1 MERWNV
7 IRRSW
12 KRLGWLGCLWAGS
25 TAEWSLL
32 CAQDNSAA
40 ANRNNAVSITGA
52 SAERMLLLHNGRVVK
67 GIVRQSAAGYNVNV
81 SGGQLVFPL
90 DQVRLEG
97 ADLEDLYRQ
106 QRDSLPEQTAAAH
119 IALARWC
126 LTNGLPDFSRKE
138 LRNALKLEPD
148 STVAKNMLER
158 INDQQLAT
166 KDVPAVT
173 KQNGQFSFLGDAKPG
188 IPPEAL
194 GSLPREAASEYMSKV
209 QPLLVNRC
217 ATAGCHGPGSGNSFE
232 LVRAKLGKAPPKSYS
247 ERNLAAVL
255 ERIDRERP
263 LSSSLLTKLRGET
276 NAIGARQSHGGLSQ
290 EQIQSLRSWIESIS
304 KKPTPVAK
312 PKVEVVD
319 DSDSSD
325 EKDAPA
331 ASDTTKSL
339 KDRRD
344 KQSLDEELA
353 DENLFRRLLR
363 ELREGNAKLDEA
375 TRSTSDE

>member
-173 KQNGQFSFLGDAKPG
+173 KQNGQFSFLGDA
-188 IPPEAL
+188 IF
-194 GSLPREAASEYMSKV
+194 S
-209 QPLLVNRC
+209 
-217 ATAGCHGPGSGNSFE
+217 
-232 LVRAKLGKAPPKSYS
+232 
-247 ERNLAAVL
+247 
-255 ERIDRERP
+255 
-263 LSSSLLTKLRGET
+263 
-276 NAIGARQSHGGLSQ
+276 
-290 EQIQSLRSWIESIS
+290 
-304 KKPTPVAK
+304 
-312 PKVEVVD
+312 
-319 DSDSSD
+319 
-325 EKDAPA
+325 
-331 ASDTTKSL
+331 
-339 KDRRD
+339 RR
-344 KQSLDEELA
+344 
-353 DENLFRRLLR
+353 
-363 ELREGNAKLDEA
+363 
-375 TRSTSDE
+375 